1 MKYCVRPAHDKKTLK
16 ILHVPTERREEG
28 ETPVRGSRMA
38 LHYFKTRYSERGRG
52 VARENCGDT
61 ELKAKVLMLPGVNLR
76 HILLT
81 TLSEEV

>member
-1 MKYCVRPAHDKKTLK
+1 
-16 ILHVPTERREEG
+16 
-28 ETPVRGSRMA
+28 MA
-38 LHYFKTRYSERGRG
+38 LHYFKTRYSEGAGRG

-76 HILLT
+76 HILLA

>member
-1 MKYCVRPAHDKKTLK
+1 
-16 ILHVPTERREEG
+16 
-28 ETPVRGSRMA
+28 MA
-38 LHYFKTRYSERGRG
+38 LHYFKTRYSERGGRG